1 MLLQDKAVKLASSQD
16 PRREFVVP
24 IGRRSGATFSDFG
37 FVKQGG
43 LKGQVLEFLGGGVC

>member
-1 MLLQDKAVKLASSQD
+1 MLLQDKAVNWLHL
-16 PRREFVVP
+16 RIREGNLWYLSAEDQVP
-24 IGRRSGATFSDFG
+24 PFRISD